1 MPQLSLPQT
10 TQSNASHVLLRNV
23 PTSISGKFACE
34 VSADAPTFDTS
45 IVAADME
52 VVGKCDGLTNHF
64 KIIDLRH
71 SPHVQSYPPSG
82 PL

>member
-1 MPQLSLPQT
+1 MYTLTSKKDLTSSGTFQILYTLQT
-10 TQSNASHVLLRNV
+10 AQSNASHVLLRNV

-52 VVGKCDGLTNHF
+52 VVGK
-64 KIIDLRH
+64 
-71 SPHVQSYPPSG
+71 
-82 PL
+82 

>member
-1 MPQLSLPQT
+1 MNIYLWTSFYRATTEHSQNINIFQT

-52 VVGKCDGLTNHF
+52 VVGK
-64 KIIDLRH
+64 
-71 SPHVQSYPPSG
+71 
-82 PL
+82 